1 MTIKSMTGF
10 ARADG
15 AAGSTSWHWELR
27 SVNGR
32 GLDLRLRLPPGF
44 EGLEPRV
51 REAANKRL
59 VRGSL
64 SINLNVKR
72 SEGVSQIRLNEP
84 ALRQVLA
91 ALDKLQAMANVEAPR
106 AEGLLGIR
114 GVLEFVEADEGEE
127 AARARAE
134 AMLASLGQALESLV
148 AARAGEGRRLE
159 AVIVE
164 QLVSIEKLVEA
175 VQRSPARTPEAIRQ
189 RLKEQLNRLLEPGV
203 PLDETRLYQEA
214 ALLATRADVEEEL
227 KRLTAHIAGARE
239 LLASGEPAGRRLDF
253 LAQEFNREANTLCS
267 KANDAETTRAGLEL
281 KAVIDQMREQVQ
293 NIE

>member
-10 ARADG
+10 ARTDG
-15 AAGSTSWHWELR
+15 TAGSTTWHWEVR

-44 EGLEPRV
+44 EGLEPRI
-51 REAANKRL
+51 REAASKRL
-59 VRGSL
+59 ARGSL
-64 SINLNVKR
+64 SINLNVR
-72 SEGVSQIRLNEP
+72 RTEGVSQIRLNEA
-84 ALRQVLA
+84 ALRQVLV
-91 ALDKLQAMANVEAPR
+91 ALDKLQAMANVEVPR
-106 AEGLLGIR
+106 ADGLLGIR
-114 GVLEFVEADEGEE
+114 GVLEFVEPEEGEAE
-127 AARARAE
+127 TRARTE
-134 AMLASLGQALESLV
+134 AMLASLEKALDGLV
-148 AARAGEGRRLE
+148 AARASEGRRLE
-159 AVIVE
+159 EVIID
-164 QLVSIEKLVEA
+164 QLAAIEKLVQS
-175 VQRSPARTPEAIRQ
+175 VQRSPVRSAEMIRQ
-189 RLKEQLNRLLEPGV
+189 RIREQLARLLEPGV

-239 LLASGEPAGRRLDF
+239 LLASNEPAGRRLDF

-267 KANDAETTRAGLEL
+267 KASDAETTRAGLEL

>member
-281 KAVIDQMREQVQ
+281 KAVIDQLREQVQ